1 MLCKIT
7 VFSKYIILLCIIFVL
22 PIFYAKESPWSQLVF
37 MEYRR
42 EKGVLCLALLVTILC
57 SKPNLHSPKADRL
70 PPPPPRPQKNHLPF
84 TAFPVIISCLCS
96 IIVSVSYALVF
107 FRRLN
112 TRGTFISLSWP
123 FIILYFSIL
132 HRIQAG
138 NT

>member
-42 EKGVLCLALLVTILC
+42 EKGVLWLALLVTILC

-70 PPPPPRPQKNHLPF
+70 PPPKKNHLPF

-112 TRGTFISLSWP
+112 TRGTFISLSLP

-132 HRIQAG
+132 RRIQAG